1 MFKNPYPKVLFVDL
15 LASGVK
21 GSELQLRRKSES
33 YHSIEW
39 EIRISREGISPV
51 ASSRIVG
58 EQAIFSS
65 LLKTKALIN
74 YWTQHNHQK
83 DLDLID
89 LVKQSKFK
97 DSSFIEDC
105 HFNCMGSNIHMI
117 FQSLNGDLHTHSIFG
132 TITKIL
138 TCKKYLYFEIKT
150 PFRYFLCPY
159 NKTISYKQS
168 PCQSERDDSS
178 IQIDECECQQKKE
191 TNCFY
196 IYDDLEDYFERDRV
210 KTKITEETI
219 PYKPID
225 YKYWRISL
233 YQFK

>member
-15 LASGVK
+15 LASGTK
-21 GSELQLRRKSES
+21 GSELQLRRKTES
-33 YHSIEW
+33 YDNIEW

-65 LLKTKALIN
+65 LLKTRTLIN

-97 DSSFIEDC
+97 DSSFIKDC
-105 HFNCMGSNIHMI
+105 HFNCLGSKIHMI
-117 FQSLNGDLHTHSIFG
+117 FQTLNGELHTHSIFG

-138 TCKKYLYFEIKT
+138 TCKNYLYFEIKT
-150 PFRYFLCPY
+150 PSRYFLCPY
-159 NKTISYKQS
+159 NTTISYK
-168 PCQSERDDSS
+168 
-178 IQIDECECQQKKE
+178 IQTSAKE
-191 TNCFY
+191 T
-196 IYDDLEDYFERDRV
+196 YF
-210 KTKITEETI
+210 
-219 PYKPID
+219 
-225 YKYWRISL
+225 
-233 YQFK
+233 F